1 MLSLLTLNLLFLAQL
16 AITSLKSKIDPLE
29 QGMKICSKLTIKT
42 PERRQWRR
50 SGVFT
55 VNFEQISL
63 LVLVFLFLTLSR

>member
-16 AITSLKSKIDPLE
+16 AITSLKSKIDLLE

>member
-16 AITSLKSKIDPLE
+16 AITSLKLKIDPLE
-29 QGMKICSKLTIKT
+29 QGMKICSKLTITT

-50 SGVFT
+50 PGVFL